1 MEIKSGIMD
10 KDDLKRATLAQWDF
24 SKNLDDYAR
33 HYICDKID
41 RLGGNSLLKAEL
53 EWAKEYNGITA
64 KPCAT
69 LVLLVGFSIE
79 PLLQSACV
87 HKPKKIVL
95 LLNKEGYKDKEW
107 HEFAQHL
114 IKAINLV
121 KMDDFKGD
129 KVVFPGVAPSKPG
142 YPIEGDP
149 ASVFKRL
156 VNVLHSEEDVV
167 IDITGGKKS
176 MVTGAFMYA
185 AYAGS
190 RISYVDFEDYDQDK
204 RRPFGFSCKI
214 GELSNPYKEFALSEW
229 ERVRTLYKRHQF
241 RDAKELLLT
250 SILATMSE
258 FLPETIK
265 PIKSLGAFL
274 DYYDKWDYGDFRG
287 AKQASNTLVDFVQP
301 SAVKELGD
309 IWYELNN
316 NKFEKRPEK
325 FYGNLPAMKVYIY
338 DELERIHRLIEYKQD
353 YRSAFLRACG
363 VSEIIMIARIVGL
376 IDNPKERDDLLKAL
390 EGSTPSSKKVFKA
403 FINSEK
409 KRIDVKKDISF
420 TDAPTIIISKPY
432 PMTKW
437 WKKTA
442 IFNSE
447 DGWKDLLDKRN
458 ELTHK
463 YFSVPRE
470 WAEDA
475 LKFAQANFEDFWGQ
489 EISSLS
495 LQTSALPWSELC
507 QVCGISLYLPP
518 NLMKE
523 I

>member
-1 MEIKSGIMD
+1 MD
-10 KDDLKRATLAQWDF
+10 ENDLIRATTAQWDF
-24 SKNLDDYAR
+24 SRNFDDYAR
-33 HYICDKID
+33 HYICDNID
-41 RLGGNSLLKAEL
+41 RLGGRSLLKAEL
-53 EWAKEYNGITA
+53 EWAKENNCITA
-64 KPCAT
+64 KPCET
-69 LVLLVGFSIE
+69 LVLLVGFSME

-87 HKPKKIVL
+87 HKPQKIVL
-95 LLNKEGYKDKEW
+95 LLNKGGYIDKEW

-114 IKAINLV
+114 SKAINLLNV
-121 KMDDFKGD
+121 DDFNGNN
-129 KVVFPGVAPSKPG
+129 VVFLGENAPVKPG
-142 YPIEGDP
+142 YPIKGDP
-149 ASVFKRL
+149 ASVFKVL
-156 VNVLHSEEDVV
+156 VNVLHSEEDAV

-185 AYAGS
+185 AYARS
-190 RISYVDFEDYDQDK
+190 RISYVDFEDYDRDK
-204 RRPFGFSCKI
+204 RRPYGFSCKI

-241 RDAKELLLT
+241 RDAKELLLN

-258 FLPETIK
+258 FLPETIN
-265 PIKSLGAFL
+265 PIESLGTFL

-287 AKQASNTLVDFVQP
+287 AKQASNTLVDFNQP

-325 FYGNLPAMKVYIY
+325 FYGNLSAMKVYIY

-363 VSEIIMIARIVGL
+363 VSEIIMIARIVRL
-376 IDNPKERDDLLKAL
+376 IENPKEKDDLLKAL
-390 EGSTPSSKKVFKA
+390 EGTTPGAKNVFKA
-403 FINSEK
+403 LINSEK
-409 KRIDVKKDISF
+409 KQITVKRDIPFS
-420 TDAPTIIISKPY
+420 DAPPIIIPKPY
-432 PMTKW
+432 PMTNW

-442 IFNSE
+442 IFNSD
-447 DGWKDLLDKRN
+447 DGWDDLIKKRN
-458 ELTHK
+458 ELAHK

-475 LKFAQANFEDFWGQ
+475 LKFAQANFENFLGQ
-489 EISSLS
+489 EISSMS
-495 LQTSALPWSELC
+495 LQASVLPWSELC

-518 NLMKE
+518 NLLKE